1 MRRIAGVI
9 LFVVGVLFIIVG
21 ITKIV
26 PGGRSL
32 LGTGAFALLIGL
44 VVFGLSF
51 IKQTELASGAEP
63 PLSPAQKIAGIFFEP
78 ARIFQN
84 LRVHPRWLAAFL
96 VIALCSV
103 IYQAAFT
110 QRMTPEVITG
120 AQIDKTVESGFIP
133 ADKAPQIREDAIETA
148 KTPLAKISGPL
159 NVVGGIF
166 LVMLVFAGLYLLCV
180 TALGG
185 RMNFWQAL
193 AVTVYASLPVIVV
206 QNLLSLVLLY
216 VKSPDDINPIRAQQR
231 GLVRADLGILFS
243 PAEHPYLYTL
253 GGTIGIL
260 TIYGLWLTA
269 TGLRNGGERVSTG
282 TAWSATLVLWGLGVL
297 LVLCLAALFPSFIS

>member
-1 MRRIAGVI
+1 VRRSIKQLKADLFRRI
-9 LFVVGVLFIIVG
+9 
-21 ITKIV
+21 KHR
-26 PGGRSL
+26 RS
-32 LGTGAFALLIGL
+32 
-44 VVFGLSF
+44 
-51 IKQTELASGAEP
+51 
-63 PLSPAQKIAGIFFEP
+63 
-78 ARIFQN
+78 
-84 LRVHPRWLAAFL
+84 
-96 VIALCSV
+96 
-103 IYQAAFT
+103 
-110 QRMTPEVITG
+110 
-120 AQIDKTVESGFIP
+120 
-133 ADKAPQIREDAIETA
+133 EDAIETA
-148 KTPLAKISGPL
+148 KTPLARISGPL

-282 TAWSATLVLWGLGVL
+282 TAWSATLVLWGLGVI
-297 LVLCLAALFPSFIS
+297 LVLGLAALFPSFIS